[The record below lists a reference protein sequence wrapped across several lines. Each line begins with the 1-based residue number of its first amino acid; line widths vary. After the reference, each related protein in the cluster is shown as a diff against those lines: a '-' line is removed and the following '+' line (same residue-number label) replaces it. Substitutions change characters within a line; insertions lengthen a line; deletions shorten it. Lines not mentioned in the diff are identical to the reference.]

1 MALQQPL
8 NLLLSVLAGVVV
20 RMRSSSDGSGSGD
33 KKGMDGVAGAVAML
47 VVELWR
53 GAGGM
58 AVVVVAKLLN
68 MI

>member
-1 MALQQPL
+1 MTLQQPL
-8 NLLLSVLAGVVV
+8 NLLLSVLAVVVV
-20 RMRSSSDGSGSGD
+20 RMRSGSDGSGSGD

-58 AVVVVAKLLN
+58 AVVAVAKLLN